1 MPIVPKSRVLWFFIL
16 FVLQFLGTLGLSIYQ
31 EAVGYTEDTAIE
43 TALAVGER
51 ESVFMLIII
60 ATSVIAVEGT
70 AMLYDLYKR
79 EVEERTKRRTKEI
92 TRMESLQIY
101 EEWDKLSPEEKG
113 RQTYEE
119 FARGK
124 WHKSD
129 EE

>member
-1 MPIVPKSRVLWFFIL
+1 
-16 FVLQFLGTLGLSIYQ
+16 
-31 EAVGYTEDTAIE
+31 
-43 TALAVGER
+43 
-51 ESVFMLIII
+51 
-60 ATSVIAVEGT
+60 
-70 AMLYDLYKR
+70 MLYDLYKR

-129 EE
+129 EGVIVSLYVV